1 MTFLGGTNEKK
12 FSYREAKSTLESAIG
27 LCSTKRED
35 ELERLA
41 RGPGLG
47 LDMAAASIALAF
59 LSILR
64 DCQGHC
70 QEEGAE
76 VKRLGGLHV
85 IGTAL
90 HESRRVDNQ
99 VLAGLLI

>member
-1 MTFLGGTNEKK
+1 
-12 FSYREAKSTLESAIG
+12 
-27 LCSTKRED
+27 
-35 ELERLA
+35 
-41 RGPGLG
+41 
-47 LDMAAASIALAF
+47 MAGASIALAF

-64 DCQGHC
+64 DCQAHC
-70 QEEGAE
+70 QEEGPE

-99 VLAGLLI
+99 VF